1 MTPSGALGPVLHSP
15 AMPMAQSD
23 DELLNQFSGLGWEDW
38 AIAGGTFIL
47 GLIIARIV
55 GSFVRRAVDKTPAS
69 EFVGLFLSRMA
80 VGVIGFLGFYF
91 ALQSLGVPLGP
102 LVGALGIAGLALA
115 FAFQDILEN
124 VIAGLLMIM
133 RRPIGIG
140 DEVATN
146 DFEGVVKDVTL
157 RAVELTT
164 LDGKT
169 VYIPNSLVWKTPVV
183 NITLTPERRT
193 TLEVGVS
200 YDSDLDRVKALLEE
214 IVPQIDGV
222 LAEPPA
228 RAMVYQFGASSI
240 DFAVRYWHE
249 SDTATMWRVRDEVA
263 RQVKRSFD
271 EAGIEIPFPQR
282 VVHLPDGGVTL
293 D

>member
-1 MTPSGALGPVLHSP
+1 MLL
-15 AMPMAQSD
+15 AQSD
-23 DELLNQFSGLGWEDW
+23 EELLGQFSGLGWEDW
-38 AIAGGTFIL
+38 AIAAGTFVV
-47 GLIIARIV
+47 GLIIARVI
-55 GSFVRRAVDKTPAS
+55 GSFVKRAVDKTPAS
-69 EFVGLFLSRMA
+69 DFVGVVLSRLT
-80 VGVIGFLGFYF
+80 VGIVGFLGFYF

-124 VIAGLLMIM
+124 VIAGLLMLM

-140 DEVATN
+140 DEIATS
-146 DFEGVVKDVTL
+146 DFEGVVQDVTL

-169 VYIPNSLVWKTPVV
+169 VFIPNAMVWKNPVV
-183 NITLTPERRT
+183 NITMTPERRT
-193 TLEVGVS
+193 TLEVGVA
-200 YDSDLDRVKALLEE
+200 YDSDLDRVKRLLEE
-214 IVPQIDGV
+214 TVPQVDGV

-228 RAMVYQFGASSI
+228 KALVYQFGASSV
-240 DFAVRYWHE
+240 DFAIRYWHR

-263 RQVKRSFD
+263 RSVKAAFD

-282 VVHLPDGGVTL
+282 VVHLPGNTDAIA
-293 D
+293 

>member
-1 MTPSGALGPVLHSP
+1 MLL
-15 AMPMAQSD
+15 AQSD
-23 DELLNQFSGLGWEDW
+23 EELLGQFSGLGWEDW
-38 AIAGGTFIL
+38 AIAAGTFII

-55 GSFVRRAVDKTPAS
+55 GRLIKRAVDKTPAS
-69 EFVGLFLSRMA
+69 EFVGVVLSRIA
-80 VGVIGFLGFYF
+80 VGIIGFIGFYF

-124 VIAGLLMIM
+124 VIAGLLMLL

-146 DFEGVVKDVTL
+146 DYEGVVKDITL
-157 RAVELTT
+157 RAIELTT

-169 VYIPNSLVWKTPVV
+169 VFIPNSMVWKNPVV
-183 NITLTPERRT
+183 NITMTPERRT

-200 YDSDLDRVKALLEE
+200 YDSNLDEVKELLERT
-214 IVPQIDGV
+214 VPEVQGV
-222 LAEPPA
+222 QAEPAP

-240 DFAVRYWHE
+240 DFAINYWHE
-249 SDTATMWRVRDEVA
+249 SDTATTWIVRDAVA
-263 RQVKRSFD
+263 RREKTAFD
-271 EAGIEIPFPQR
+271 TAGVEIPFPQR
-282 VVHLPDGGVTL
+282 VVHLPAGADL

>member
-1 MTPSGALGPVLHSP
+1 MLA
-15 AMPMAQSD
+15 AQSD
-23 DELLNQFSGLGWEDW
+23 DEILGQFSGLGWQDW
-38 AIAGGTFIL
+38 AIAAGTFIV

-55 GSFVRRAVDKTPAS
+55 GSFVKRAVDKTPAS
-69 EFVGLFLSRMA
+69 DFVGVVLSRIT
-80 VGVIGFLGFYF
+80 VGIVGFLGFYF

-124 VIAGLLMIM
+124 VIAGLLMLM

-146 DFEGVVKDVTL
+146 DFEGIVKDVTL

-169 VYIPNSLVWKTPVV
+169 VFIPNAMVWKSPVV
-183 NITLTPERRT
+183 NITMTPERRT
-193 TLEVGVS
+193 TLEVGVA
-200 YDSDLDRVKALLEE
+200 YDSDLDQVKQLLETA
-214 IVPQIDGV
+214 VPQVDGV

-240 DFAVRYWHE
+240 DFAIRYWHH
-249 SDTATMWRVRDEVA
+249 SDTATTWRVRDEVA
-263 RQVKRSFD
+263 RTVKRAFD

-282 VVHLPDGGVTL
+282 VVHLPSNSSD
-293 D
+293 

>member
-1 MTPSGALGPVLHSP
+1 MLL
-15 AMPMAQSD
+15 AQSD
-23 DELLNQFSGLGWEDW
+23 EELLGQFSGLGWEDW
-38 AIAGGTFIL
+38 AIAAGTFII

-55 GSFVRRAVDKTPAS
+55 GSVVKRAVDRTPAS
-69 EFVGLFLSRMA
+69 DFVSVLLSRIA

-124 VIAGLLMIM
+124 VIAGLLMLM
-133 RRPIGIG
+133 GRPIGIG

-146 DFEGVVKDVTL
+146 EYEGVVKDITL
-157 RAVELTT
+157 RAIEVTT

-169 VYIPNSLVWKTPVV
+169 VFIPNAMVWKNPVV
-183 NITLTPERRT
+183 NITMTPERRT
-193 TLEVGVS
+193 TIEVGVA
-200 YDSDLDRVKALLEE
+200 YDSNLDEVKALLERV
-214 IVPQIDGV
+214 VPSVDGV
-222 LAEPPA
+222 QAEPAP

-240 DFAVRYWHE
+240 DFAIRYWHT

-263 RQVKRSFD
+263 RRVKRAFD

-282 VVHLPDGGVTL
+282 VVHLPDGSDL
-293 D
+293 R

>member
-1 MTPSGALGPVLHSP
+1 MLL
-15 AMPMAQSD
+15 AQSD
-23 DELLNQFSGLGWEDW
+23 EELLGQFSGLGWEDW
-38 AIAGGTFIL
+38 AIAAGTFVL

-55 GSFVRRAVDKTPAS
+55 GSFVKRAVDKTPAS
-69 EFVGLFLSRMA
+69 EFVGVVLSRIA
-80 VGVIGFLGFYF
+80 VGIIGFLGFYF

-124 VIAGLLMIM
+124 VIAGLLMLM

-146 DFEGVVKDVTL
+146 DYEGIVKDITL
-157 RAVELTT
+157 RAIELTT

-169 VYIPNSLVWKTPVV
+169 VFIPNAMVWKNPVV
-183 NITLTPERRT
+183 NITMTPERRT

-200 YDSDLDRVKALLEE
+200 YDSNLDEVKALLER
-214 IVPQIDGV
+214 IVPGV
-222 LAEPPA
+222 EGVQAEPAP

-240 DFAVRYWHE
+240 DFAVNYWHQ
-249 SDTATMWRVRDEVA
+249 SDTATLWRVRDEVA
-263 RQVKRSFD
+263 RRVKSAFD
-271 EAGIEIPFPQR
+271 DAGIEIPFPQR
-282 VVHLPDGGVTL
+282 VVHLPDGA
-293 D
+293 DPD

>member
-1 MTPSGALGPVLHSP
+1 MLA
-15 AMPMAQSD
+15 AQSD
-23 DELLNQFSGLGWEDW
+23 DEILGQFSGLGWQDW
-38 AIAGGTFIL
+38 AIAAGTFIV

-55 GSFVRRAVDKTPAS
+55 GSFVKRAVDKTPAS
-69 EFVGLFLSRMA
+69 DFVGVVLSRIT
-80 VGVIGFLGFYF
+80 VGIVGFLGFYF

-124 VIAGLLMIM
+124 VIAGLLMLM

-146 DFEGVVKDVTL
+146 DFEGIVKDVTL

-169 VYIPNSLVWKTPVV
+169 VFIPNAMVWKSPVV
-183 NITLTPERRT
+183 NITMTPERRT
-193 TLEVGVS
+193 TLEVGVA
-200 YDSDLDRVKALLEE
+200 YDSDLDQVKQLLETA
-214 IVPQIDGV
+214 VPQVDGV
-222 LAEPPA
+222 LAEPPT

-240 DFAVRYWHE
+240 DFAIRYWHH
-249 SDTATMWRVRDEVA
+249 SDTATTWRVRDEVA
-263 RQVKRSFD
+263 RTVKRAFD

-282 VVHLPDGGVTL
+282 VVHLPSNSSD
-293 D
+293 